1 MPFSAGRELV
11 QASRT
16 AIPDLASSPCPTFDF
31 PDLTEPSSFSDAVTT
46 KTLSSARTD
55 DEADFVP
62 SRLFPNRSLGI
73 LLKYCF
79 DELEIY
85 YPCIDR
91 VDFYQ
96 RLSLLFGQHCL
107 YEGQSTLIPRK
118 PEYLA
123 LAALV
128 CSMVTIATYLDGP
141 HESDQNIDGRDNHA
155 AAAWEWH
162 LESRRLLDAY
172 AWDNDPSPD
181 TICLKVFEVFY
192 YTMTE
197 QNREMSMAK
206 TVAVE
211 LAFALHLNNEA
222 CWHQMTHR
230 EREYRR
236 LLWWLIYVL
245 DRRISIRTKHP
256 YLIHDS
262 EVFVGDFTA
271 QSRMHY
277 LANDPFQFQ
286 RTPPD
291 LHFDVY
297 QWPLPSNPN
306 EDWFVY
312 WQFNVRCAKIAERVW
327 DHCYSLRMGG
337 AVDVNDLDALLFKL
351 ERSLPPTLMWNSSV
365 LLDLVQAGKTDR
377 YLRLRLIIFE
387 VCLVTLELPG
397 GNKKD

>member
-1 MPFSAGRELV
+1 MPSSAGRELV

-16 AIPDLASSPCPTFDF
+16 GISDFTSSSCSNFDYPDTAVS
-31 PDLTEPSSFSDAVTT
+31 SSFSDVVTT
-46 KTLSSARTD
+46 KTLSSAGPD
-55 DEADFVP
+55 DEADFVR

-96 RLSLLFGQHCL
+96 RLSVLFGQHCL
-107 YEGQSTLIPRK
+107 YKGKSTLIPRK

-123 LAALV
+123 LAALA

-141 HESDQNIDGRDNHA
+141 PESDRNIDSRDTYA

-162 LESRRLLDAY
+162 LESRRLLEAY
-172 AWDNDPSPD
+172 AWENHASPD
-181 TICLKVFEVFY
+181 TICIHVFEVLY

-197 QNREMSMAK
+197 RCGAMSIAK
-206 TVAVE
+206 TIAVE
-211 LAFALHLNNEA
+211 LAFALQLNNEA
-222 CWHQMTHR
+222 SWPQMTHR

-256 YLIHDS
+256 YLIRNSD
-262 EVFVGDFTA
+262 VFVGEFTA

-277 LANDPFQFQ
+277 LADGPFQFQ

-291 LHFDVY
+291 MQFDMCR
-297 QWPLPSNPN
+297 WPLPSNPN
-306 EDWFVY
+306 EDWFMY

-327 DHCYSLRMGG
+327 DHCYSLRMEG
-337 AVDVNDLDALLFKL
+337 AVDVNELDALLFKL
-351 ERSLPPTLMWNSSV
+351 ESSLPPTLLWNSGV
-365 LLDLVQAGKTDR
+365 LLDLIQEGKTDR

-387 VCLVTLELPG
+387 VYLGKITAVGRE
-397 GNKKD
+397 